1 MEKQSKVE
9 FRNVGQMYFPQSRVE
24 CHYSLTSHH
33 HWTNKDWIGLFKAGW
48 SSVKEYTTFAWA
60 LTPEGYTE
68 GNNANCCVHFQ
79 ASYLPRPSAVEYQ
92 FVYVDQRGEVCA
104 RSRQFTFCISRPLD
118 ELETLTEERDE
129 DEEGGEGDGD
139 DLLLVVPRAQLLQ

>member
-1 MEKQSKVE
+1 MKKEKSI
-9 FRNVGQMYFPQSRVE
+9 PLLHIS
-24 CHYSLTSHH
+24 SLST
-33 HWTNKDWIGLFKAGW
+33 
-48 SSVKEYTTFAWA
+48 
-60 LTPEGYTE
+60 
-68 GNNANCCVHFQ
+68 

-139 DLLLVVPRAQLLQ
+139 DLLLVVPRAQLLQVGMCGCTIAQFHLTSL